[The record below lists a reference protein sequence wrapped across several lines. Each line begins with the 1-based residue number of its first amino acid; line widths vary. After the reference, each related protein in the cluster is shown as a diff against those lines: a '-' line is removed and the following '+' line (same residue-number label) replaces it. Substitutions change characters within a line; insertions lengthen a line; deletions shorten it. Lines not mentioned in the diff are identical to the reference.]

1 MLARANFVFFILL
14 MPVQFAL
21 EIKNNWFIE
30 KYVGV
35 WMKGKETADV
45 AKGNFRNKLNSLF
58 NWQDIELGNERD
70 YQLAE
75 RMMLDPNWPLGKIIN
90 WFFFISIKM
99 PKCLL

>member
-1 MLARANFVFFILL
+1 
-14 MPVQFAL
+14 
-21 EIKNNWFIE
+21 
-30 KYVGV
+30 
-35 WMKGKETADV
+35 MKGKETADV

-90 WFFFISIKM
+90 W
-99 PKCLL
+99 